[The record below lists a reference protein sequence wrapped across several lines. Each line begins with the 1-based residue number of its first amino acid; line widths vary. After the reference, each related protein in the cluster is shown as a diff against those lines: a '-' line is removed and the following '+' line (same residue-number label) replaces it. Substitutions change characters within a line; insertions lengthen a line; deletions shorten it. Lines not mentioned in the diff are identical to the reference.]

1 MGDQIINRQL
11 IPTRGFQSSIDYL
24 VSIGLGTHRTVD
36 SLVVVWP
43 DRQRSRIERPAIDQ
57 ILEVDYPTAERRPA
71 RDFAGSPPT
80 LFEAVD
86 HDFVAHEEDDFID
99 FYFERNVPVMVSH
112 DGPRAGLG
120 DVNGDGR
127 EDLYIGGAAGQA
139 GRLYL
144 RTDEGWVASGTEFW
158 ETMNVFE
165 DTAVRFFDADGDGDL
180 DLFVG
185 SGGNHQPSLTREM
198 QDRLYRNDGQ
208 GNFSLA
214 PSAFPTNG
222 MNTSV
227 AAPYDFDG
235 DGDLDLFVGSR
246 SRPNDYGRSPESY
259 LYENDGQGNFTD
271 WGKKQNPRFSRLG
284 LVTDA
289 DWIDLTGDGQRELVV
304 VGEWMSP
311 LAYRFVDGRFEKLSS
326 NLGDYPGWWYSLAH
340 ADLDGDGDEDLFL
353 GNLGENFYLRTDAE
367 HPLKLWM
374 NDFDQNG
381 SVDKVITRTIAGRD
395 MPVPLKKDLAE
406 QVVALKKQNLRHE
419 SYADKAIQDLFS
431 KAGISEAIV
440 KQANYLSSSVAINLG
455 DGQFELRPLPA
466 EVQLSCVNDALF
478 TDLNADGRPD
488 LVLGGNNHGFLPQF
502 SRLDA
507 SIGQVLLNDGR
518 GNFSVQDSRRMGLRL
533 SGEVKQLSEW
543 QWAGERYLLALR
555 NDAAPL
561 LYRLS
566 KRAKDFFQ

>member
-1 MGDQIINRQL
+1 MVLTGKKEQVDSIINQKPSVPLRNKAFRNRGDLRFRDVAAECGFVQDTFSYGAAYGDLDRDGDLDLVINNVNQPSMVFENRTEKIDSAHYLSVQLRGTGANSYAIGAKVKAYVGDQIINRQL

-235 DGDLDLFVGSR
+235 DGDV
-246 SRPNDYGRSPESY
+246 E
-259 LYENDGQGNFTD
+259 
-271 WGKKQNPRFSRLG
+271 LG
-284 LVTDA
+284 
-289 DWIDLTGDGQRELVV
+289 
-304 VGEWMSP
+304 
-311 LAYRFVDGRFEKLSS
+311 F
-326 NLGDYPGWWYSLAH
+326 
-340 ADLDGDGDEDLFL
+340 
-353 GNLGENFYLRTDAE
+353 
-367 HPLKLWM
+367 
-374 NDFDQNG
+374 
-381 SVDKVITRTIAGRD
+381 AGR
-395 MPVPLKKDLAE
+395 
-406 QVVALKKQNLRHE
+406 NI
-419 SYADKAIQDLFS
+419 Y
-431 KAGISEAIV
+431 IV
-440 KQANYLSSSVAINLG
+440 RDYSGS
-455 DGQFELRPLPA
+455 
-466 EVQLSCVNDALF
+466 
-478 TDLNADGRPD
+478 
-488 LVLGGNNHGFLPQF
+488 GGNNNGTWSPLWQKTGLDDGSQRTGSTLFDFDGNGTVEVVYSEEENLFIYDGPTGTELF
-502 SRLDA
+502 RITSRSGTRTESPIQEVA
-507 SIGQVLLNDGR
+507 CISIHQNCC
-518 GNFSVQDSRRMGLRL
+518 RL
-533 SGEVKQLSEW
+533 
-543 QWAGERYLLALR
+543 
-555 NDAAPL
+555 
-561 LYRLS
+561 
-566 KRAKDFFQ
+566 